1 MTAYMDP
8 IFTLISRTMDTA
20 LRSMADG
27 HTVINN
33 ICEVRT
39 DRQQPTGL
47 GLTRQADVSL
57 VCQRTRRRPRA
68 HAKSGR

>member
-1 MTAYMDP
+1 MTAYMEP

-47 GLTRQADVSL
+47 GLTRQ
-57 VCQRTRRRPRA
+57 
-68 HAKSGR
+68 G

>member
-1 MTAYMDP
+1 MEP

-27 HTVINN
+27 HTVIIN

-39 DRQQPTGL
+39 DGGRL
-47 GLTRQADVSL
+47 GLTRQADV
-57 VCQRTRRRPRA
+57 
-68 HAKSGR
+68 